1 MTRRSARVVVAAAT
15 CLQRAVVGRLATI
28 ADVSFGVYNVR
39 ICRGS
44 VRRDTVNFSHGVR
57 AGACTITSTS
67 RHSKNA
73 RCCFL
78 KAKFHYAIQLAN
90 QLASWFA
97 SEPICDQ
104 VRANLSATGQKP
116 GLRAARNMVADL
128 LASCIVCGWPISIT
142 LSSSLAAR

>member
-67 RHSKNA
+67 RHSKKREMLLPKSQIPLRYPASEPA
-73 RCCFL
+73 RELVRELVCEL
-78 KAKFHYAIQLAN
+78 
-90 QLASWFA
+90 LASWTA
-97 SEPICDQ
+97 
-104 VRANLSATGQKP
+104 
-116 GLRAARNMVADL
+116 
-128 LASCIVCGWPISIT
+128 
-142 LSSSLAAR
+142 